1 MKYYPIGLNYRVFPS
16 LGSGKKTPHTEENM
30 NQKIAN
36 KLSARDVTPKG
47 AARIVAIA
55 RAGTEILLEEGF
67 SAVTKRRVAK
77 RLGIAHGNVGY
88 YFPTRESLWRA
99 VVDYELAQVDDKY
112 PSNLETSA
120 DDPQAYFD
128 EYLVVYMVSYEDR
141 QALSFFAHVDAYA
154 EINPAVAELRDEIY
168 EGILGR
174 ITRRIRPL
182 CIGVNDEQIE
192 LRAMAVFALMAGLQS
207 VTAFRPELIK
217 QNKNFQQQMIDHA
230 NAIVRGD

>member
-1 MKYYPIGLNYRVFPS
+1 
-16 LGSGKKTPHTEENM
+16 M

-36 KLSARDVTPKG
+36 SLSARDVTPKG
-47 AARIVAIA
+47 AARIVDIA

-67 SAVTKRRVAK
+67 SAVTKRQVAK

-128 EYLVVYMVSYEDR
+128 EYLMVYMVSYEDR
-141 QALSFFAHVDAYA
+141 QFRSFFAHVEAYA
-154 EINPAVAELRDEIY
+154 EINPAVAKLRDEIF
-168 EGILGR
+168 EGFLRR
-174 ITRRIRPL
+174 ITQRIRPL
-182 CIGVNDEQIE
+182 CIGVDDEQIE
-192 LRAMAVFALMAGLQS
+192 LRAIAVFALFAGLGS
-207 VTAFRPELIK
+207 VTAFRPELIT